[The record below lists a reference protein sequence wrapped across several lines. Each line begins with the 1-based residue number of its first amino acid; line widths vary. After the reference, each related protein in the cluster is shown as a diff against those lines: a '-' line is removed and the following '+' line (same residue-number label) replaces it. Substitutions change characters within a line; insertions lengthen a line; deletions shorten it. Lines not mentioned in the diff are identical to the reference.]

1 MALTK
6 KDLVLAV
13 AKDTKLAQVDVKQ
26 VVHKTLHHIIEF
38 LKAGH
43 TIELRNFG
51 VFKVKQRAPRRGRNP
66 KTGQEVP
73 VPSKRVVV
81 FKPGLLMRLHISAE
95 GTRLLPGTEG
105 GQGSAGGGK

>member
-13 AKDTKLAQVDVKQ
+13 ARDTGITQVDVKR
-26 VVHKTLHHIIEF
+26 VVQRTLDHLVES
-38 LKAGH
+38 LKEGK

-51 VFKVKQRAPRRGRNP
+51 VFKVRQRAPRRGRNP

-81 FKPGLLMRLHISAE
+81 FKPGLLMRQDI
-95 GTRLLPGTEG
+95 
-105 GQGSAGGGK
+105 K

>member
-1 MALTK
+1 MAMTK

-13 AKDTKLAQVDVKQ
+13 ASETDITQVDVKR
-26 VVHKTLHHIIEF
+26 VVHRTLHHIVES
-38 LKAGH
+38 LKAGK

-51 VFKVKQRAPRRGRNP
+51 VFKIRQRAPRRGRNP

-81 FKPGLLMRLHISAE
+81 FKPGLLMRLHI
-95 GTRLLPGTEG
+95 
-105 GQGSAGGGK
+105 K

>member
-6 KDLVLAV
+6 KELLIAISEE
-13 AKDTKLAQVDVKQ
+13 TGLSQVDVKRVLQ
-26 VVHKTLHHIIEF
+26 RAFAHIIES
-38 LKAGH
+38 LKAGQ

-73 VPSKRVVV
+73 VPSRRVVV
-81 FKPGLLMRLHISAE
+81 FKPGLLMRLHI
-95 GTRLLPGTEG
+95 
-105 GQGSAGGGK
+105 K

>member
-13 AKDTKLAQVDVKQ
+13 AKDTGITQVDVKR
-26 VVHKTLHHIIEF
+26 VVQRTLDRLVEN
-38 LKAGH
+38 LKEGK

-51 VFKVKQRAPRRGRNP
+51 VFKVRQRAPRRGRNP

-81 FKPGLLMRLHISAE
+81 FKPGLLMRQDI
-95 GTRLLPGTEG
+95 
-105 GQGSAGGGK
+105 K

>member
-13 AKDTKLAQVDVKQ
+13 ARDTGITQVDVKR
-26 VVHKTLHHIIEF
+26 VVQRMLDHLVES
-38 LKAGH
+38 LKEGK

-51 VFKVKQRAPRRGRNP
+51 VFKVRQRAPRRGRNP

-73 VPSKRVVV
+73 VLSKRVVV
-81 FKPGLLMRLHISAE
+81 FKPGLLMRQDI
-95 GTRLLPGTEG
+95 
-105 GQGSAGGGK
+105 K

>member
-13 AKDTKLAQVDVKQ
+13 AKYTGITQVDVKRVIQ
-26 VVHKTLHHIIEF
+26 RTLDHLIAH
-38 LKAGH
+38 LKESK

-51 VFKVKQRAPRRGRNP
+51 VFKVRQRAPRRGRNP

-81 FKPGLLMRLHISAE
+81 FKPGLLMRQEI
-95 GTRLLPGTEG
+95 
-105 GQGSAGGGK
+105 K

>member
-13 AKDTKLAQVDVKQ
+13 SKETGITQVDVKR
-26 VVHKTLHHIIEF
+26 VIHATLTQLVEQ
-38 LKAGH
+38 LKEGK

-51 VFKVKQRAPRRGRNP
+51 VFKVRQRAPRRGRNP

-81 FKPGLLMRLHISAE
+81 FKPGLLMRQHI
-95 GTRLLPGTEG
+95 
-105 GQGSAGGGK
+105 K